1 MQRQRVKNQHYV
13 PQSCLRR
20 HTQDGKTIY
29 AYDKP
34 SRRAFP
40 RNIDE
45 VASES
50 GFYDLS
56 PKFAKDFQV
65 VEKWLCK
72 VEGEAASAIDHLVA
86 CLDNAHAFNQKDHAL
101 RVMIATFLAIQ
112 HSRTALARQT
122 QTERRELLV
131 EELKAR
137 GIEVPAELLN
147 VPEERVR
154 FQHCRLILDQD
165 YFKQCAK
172 ILFNHIWLVG
182 QNDTSQPL
190 YISDAP
196 VTLYPHAEP
205 ANPFSGVGFMT
216 KGVEINFP
224 ISPKYV
230 LMLCER
236 THFAQ
241 LYARFEGRVT
251 RLNAENVTF
260 YNGLQVWSSRRQVY
274 CIENRF
280 DQVRA
285 YEEKQ
290 PDLFNANRARVE
302 IIGGVSKHR
311 T

>member
-1 MQRQRVKNQHYV
+1 MQRVKNQHYV
-13 PQSCLRR
+13 SQCNLRR
-20 HTQDGKTIY
+20 HTQNGKTIFVF
-29 AYDKP
+29 DKP
-34 SRRAFP
+34 TRKAFP

-45 VASES
+45 IASES

-56 PKFAKDFQV
+56 PEFAKDFQG

-72 VEGEAASAIDHLVA
+72 VEAEATSAIDHLIT
-86 CLDNAHAFNQKDHAL
+86 CLEKQHAFNHKDHAL

-122 QTERRELLV
+122 QTERRELIV

-137 GIEVPAELLN
+137 GIGVPAELLN
-147 VPEERVR
+147 VPDNRVK
-154 FQHCRLILDQD
+154 FEHCRLILDQG
-165 YFKQCAK
+165 YLKQCAK
-172 ILFNHIWLVG
+172 IMFDHIWLVG

-196 VTLYPHAEP
+196 VTFYPHAEP
-205 ANPFSGVGFMT
+205 ANPFSGVGFLT

-224 ISPKYV
+224 ITPKYV

-236 THFAQ
+236 SYFAP
-241 LYARFEGRVT
+241 LYARFEGRIT
-251 RLNAENVTF
+251 RLDDENVKF
-260 YNGLQVWSSRRQVY
+260 YNGLQVWNSRRQVY

-280 DQVRA
+280 EQVRA

-290 PDLFNANRARVE
+290 PEFFNERRPRVE
-302 IIGGVSKHR
+302 IIGGVSKKR